1 MNITELKNSS
11 AFNRSRKIVI
21 PKDRIIKEVNEIE
34 RYGDDY
40 VLYMT
45 DRTSYGIS
53 QCQSLEK
60 TFKLELEKS
69 F

>member
-1 MNITELKNSS
+1 MNITELRKSD

-21 PKDRIIKEVNEIE
+21 PKDRTVKEVEEIE

-60 TFKLELEKS
+60 TFELEKS
-69 F
+69 R